1 MGGDALIV
9 VALELRNYEWV
20 TTVIPAMNLVKFVG
34 ILSLLQL
41 LDV

>member
-9 VALELRNYEWV
+9 VASELRNYEWV
-20 TTVIPAMNLVKFVG
+20 TMGIPAMNLVKFAG
-34 ILSLLQL
+34 ILSLPQL

>member
-1 MGGDALIV
+1 MDGDALIV

-20 TTVIPAMNLVKFVG
+20 TTGIPGMNLVKVAG
-34 ILSLLQL
+34 ILNLLQL

>member
-9 VALELRNYEWV
+9 VVLKLRNYEWV
-20 TTVIPAMNLVKFVG
+20 TTGVLAMNLVKFAG

-41 LDV
+41 LDI

>member
-1 MGGDALIV
+1 MDGDALIV
-9 VALELRNYEWV
+9 VALELRNYELV
-20 TTVIPAMNLVKFVG
+20 TMGIPAMNLFKFAG